1 MIPEQ
6 VQLDMGQAKVSFF
19 AQTISSWTLSK
30 LLQSDCLDKKTFF
43 PPVFS
48 CFLLPGYYT
57 RSFPRDVAAAT
68 ATAAAAAAATAAAA
82 TAAAATI
89 SPNPIQ

>member
-6 VQLDMGQAKVSFF
+6 VQLDMGQAKVSFLPEQSR
-19 AQTISSWTLSK
+19 AGHSPNLCNPTVWT
-30 LLQSDCLDKKTFF
+30 KKNF
-43 PPVFS
+43 PPVFR

-57 RSFPRDVAAAT
+57 RSFPRDVAAA
-68 ATAAAAAAATAAAA
+68 AAAAAATAA
-82 TAAAATI
+82 TV